1 MTYSH
6 YERLSAMDA
15 TFLDL
20 EDASSHMHIGSVGIF
35 DAGPVSLEGGGLD
48 MERMLGLSDV
58 ALQKNARFRQ
68 KIARIPRLESPVWVD
83 DERFNLSYHVRHTA
97 LPAPGDER
105 QLKRLAGRIMSQQ
118 LDRGKPLWEMWF
130 VEALEGDRFAVI
142 SKIHHCLADGVSGVD
157 LLSGLMGPDPEHVAR
172 APARWIPR
180 PAPPPRRML
189 IDEVTRRASAPLSL
203 LRGREK
209 LPGGL
214 GDAARGL
221 GETLSAGMSQ
231 ASPTPLNDDLGP
243 HRRFDWTSI
252 ELDAVKQV
260 RKRLGGT
267 LNDVVLAVVA
277 GSVRTFLRARAMRV
291 EELDFRTLVPVSVR
305 TQDEHGRLGNRVST
319 LMARLPLDEAD
330 PAKRLARVIET
341 TGELKG
347 GKQALGGEALAK
359 VADLVFPEFMTLYA
373 RMATRGLAANMVVT
387 NVPGPRVPI
396 YMSGAR
402 MLEVFPVVPLAAKQ
416 GLGVALFSYAER
428 LFWGF
433 NADWDAVPDLHDF
446 VDAIGDEFEKLHA
459 LAADAPVRIS
469 EREAG

>member
-1 MTYSH
+1 
-6 YERLSAMDA
+6 MDA

-35 DAGPVSLEGGGLD
+35 DAKPVTRSGGGLD
-48 MERMLGLSDV
+48 MERMLSLSDIS
-58 ALQKNARFRQ
+58 LQKNPRFRQ
-68 KIARIPRLESPVWVD
+68 KIARIPRLERPVWID

-97 LPAPGDER
+97 LPAPGEER

-130 VEALEGDRFAVI
+130 VEGIEGDRFAVI

-157 LLSGLMGPDPEHVAR
+157 LLSGLMGPDPDHVAK

-180 PAPPPRRML
+180 PAPSPRRML
-189 IDEVTRRASAPLSL
+189 MDEIGRRASAPLAL
-203 LRGREK
+203 LRGREH

-221 GETLSAGMSQ
+221 GETLSAGLSQ
-231 ASPTPLNDDLGP
+231 ASPTPLNGDMGP
-243 HRRFDWTSI
+243 HRRFDWTSLD
-252 ELDAVKQV
+252 LDAVKRV
-260 RKRLGGT
+260 RKRHGGT
-267 LNDVVLAVVA
+267 LNDVVLAVVSGA
-277 GSVRTFLRARAMRV
+277 VRTFLRARGMRV
-291 EELDFRTLVPVSVR
+291 EDLDFRTLVPVSVR
-305 TQDEHGRLGNRVST
+305 TEDEHGKLGNRVST

-341 TGELKG
+341 TAELKG

-373 RMATRGLAANMVVT
+373 RMALRGLAANMVVT
-387 NVPGPRVPI
+387 NVPGPQVPI
-396 YMSGAR
+396 YMLGAR
-402 MLEVFPVVPLAAKQ
+402 MLEVYPVVPLAAKQ
-416 GLGVALFSYAER
+416 GLGVALFSYDGQ

-446 VDAIGDEFEKLHA
+446 ADAIDEEFTRLHQ
-459 LAADAPVRIS
+459 LADDTPVQIS
-469 EREAG
+469 AQEAG

>member
-1 MTYSH
+1 MTYSY

-35 DAGPVSLEGGGLD
+35 DAKPVTHSGGGLD
-48 MERMLGLSDV
+48 MERMLSLSDIS
-58 ALQKNARFRQ
+58 LQKNPRFRQ
-68 KIARIPRLESPVWVD
+68 KIARIPRLERPVWID

-97 LPAPGDER
+97 LPAPGEER

-130 VEALEGDRFAVI
+130 VEGIEGDRFAVI

-157 LLSGLMGPDPEHVAR
+157 LLSGLMGPNPDHVAK

-180 PAPPPRRML
+180 PAPAPRRML
-189 IDEVTRRASAPLSL
+189 MDEIGRRVSAPLSL
-203 LRGREK
+203 LRGREH

-221 GETLSAGMSQ
+221 GETLSAGLSQ
-231 ASPTPLNDDLGP
+231 ASPTPLNGDMGP
-243 HRRFDWTSI
+243 HRRFDWTSLD
-252 ELDAVKQV
+252 LDAVKQV
-260 RKRLGGT
+260 RKRHGGT
-267 LNDVVLAVVA
+267 LNDVVLAVVSGA
-277 GSVRTFLRARAMRV
+277 VRTFLRARGMRV
-291 EELDFRTLVPVSVR
+291 EDLDFRTLVPVSVR
-305 TQDEHGRLGNRVST
+305 SEDEHGKLGNRVST

-341 TGELKG
+341 TAELKG
-347 GKQALGGEALAK
+347 GKQALGGETLAK

-373 RMATRGLAANMVVT
+373 RMALRGLAANMVVT
-387 NVPGPRVPI
+387 NVPGPQVPI
-396 YMSGAR
+396 YMLGAR

-416 GLGVALFSYAER
+416 ALGVALFSYDGS

-446 VDAIGDEFEKLHA
+446 ADAIDEEFTRLHQ
-459 LAADAPVRIS
+459 LADDSPVQIS
-469 EREAG
+469 GREVG

>member
-1 MTYSH
+1 
-6 YERLSAMDA
+6 MDA

-35 DAGPVSLEGGGLD
+35 DAKPVTRSDGGLD
-48 MERMLGLSDV
+48 MERMLGLSDIS
-58 ALQKNARFRQ
+58 LQKNPRFRQ
-68 KIARIPRLESPVWVD
+68 KIARIPRLERPVWID

-97 LPAPGDER
+97 LPAPGEER

-130 VEALEGDRFAVI
+130 VEGIEGDRFAVI

-157 LLSGLMGPDPEHVAR
+157 LLSGLMGPDPDHVAK

-180 PAPPPRRML
+180 PAPSPRRML
-189 IDEVTRRASAPLSL
+189 MDEIGRRASGPLSL
-203 LRGREK
+203 LRGREH

-221 GETLSAGMSQ
+221 GETLSAGLSQ
-231 ASPTPLNDDLGP
+231 ASPTPLNGDMGP
-243 HRRFDWTSI
+243 HRRFDWTSLD
-252 ELDAVKQV
+252 LDAVKRV
-260 RKRLGGT
+260 RKRHGGT
-267 LNDVVLAVVA
+267 LNDVVLAVVSGA
-277 GSVRTFLRARAMRV
+277 VRTFLRARGMRV
-291 EELDFRTLVPVSVR
+291 EDLDFRTLVPVSVR
-305 TQDEHGRLGNRVST
+305 TEDEHGKLGNRVST

-341 TGELKG
+341 TAELKG
-347 GKQALGGEALAK
+347 GKQALGGETLAK

-373 RMATRGLAANMVVT
+373 RMALRGLAANMVVT
-387 NVPGPRVPI
+387 NVPGPQVPI
-396 YMSGAR
+396 YMLGAR
-402 MLEVFPVVPLAAKQ
+402 MLEVYPVVPLAAKQ
-416 GLGVALFSYAER
+416 ALGVALFSYDGQ

-446 VDAIGDEFEKLHA
+446 SDAIDEEFERLDQ
-459 LAADAPVRIS
+459 LADDKPVQIGAQ
-469 EREAG
+469 EAV

>member
-1 MTYSH
+1 MTYSY

-35 DAGPVSLEGGGLD
+35 DAKPVTHSGGGLD
-48 MERMLGLSDV
+48 MERMLSLSDIS
-58 ALQKNARFRQ
+58 LQKNPRFRQ
-68 KIARIPRLESPVWVD
+68 KIARIPRLERPVWID

-97 LPAPGDER
+97 LPAPGEER

-130 VEALEGDRFAVI
+130 VEGIEGDRFAVI

-157 LLSGLMGPDPEHVAR
+157 LLSGLMGPNPDHVAK

-180 PAPPPRRML
+180 PAPSPRRML
-189 IDEVTRRASAPLSL
+189 MDEIGRRVSAPLSL
-203 LRGREK
+203 LRGREH

-221 GETLSAGMSQ
+221 GETLSAGLSQ
-231 ASPTPLNDDLGP
+231 ASPTPLNGDMGP
-243 HRRFDWTSI
+243 HRRFDWTSL

-260 RKRLGGT
+260 RKRHGGT
-267 LNDVVLAVVA
+267 LNDVVLAVVSGA
-277 GSVRTFLRARAMRV
+277 VRTFLRARGMRV
-291 EELDFRTLVPVSVR
+291 EDLDLRTLVPVSVR
-305 TQDEHGRLGNRVST
+305 SEDEHGKLGNRVST

-341 TGELKG
+341 TAELKG
-347 GKQALGGEALAK
+347 GKQALGGETLAK

-373 RMATRGLAANMVVT
+373 RMALRGLAANMVVT
-387 NVPGPRVPI
+387 NVPGPQVPI
-396 YMSGAR
+396 YMLGAR

-416 GLGVALFSYAER
+416 ALGVALFSYDGS

-446 VDAIGDEFEKLHA
+446 ADAIDEEFTRLHQ
-459 LAADAPVRIS
+459 LADDSPVQIS
-469 EREAG
+469 GREVG

>member
-1 MTYSH
+1 MYSH

-20 EDASSHMHIGSVGIF
+20 EDSNSHMHIGSVGIF
-35 DAGPVSLEGGGLD
+35 DAGPVTVGGGLD
-48 MERMLGLSDV
+48 MERLLGLSGV
-58 ALQKNARFRQ
+58 ALQNNARFRQ
-68 KIARIPRLESPVWVD
+68 KIIRIPRLEAPVWVD
-83 DERFNLSYHVRHTA
+83 DERFNLDYHVRHTA

-105 QLKRLAGRIMSQQ
+105 KLKRLAGRIMSQQ

-130 VEALEGDRFAVI
+130 VEGLEGDRFAVI

-157 LLSGLMGPDPEHVAR
+157 LLSGLMGPNPDHVAK

-180 PAPPPRRML
+180 PAPAPRRML
-189 IDEVTRRASAPLSL
+189 MDELGRRASAPLSL
-203 LRGREK
+203 LRGREH
-209 LPGGL
+209 LPGAL

-221 GETLSAGMSQ
+221 GETLSAGLSQ

-243 HRRFDWTSI
+243 HRRFDWTSF
-252 ELDAVKQV
+252 ELDAVKGI

-267 LNDVVLAVVA
+267 LNDVVLAVVTGA
-277 GSVRTFLRARAMRV
+277 VRKFLSARGMRV

-305 TQDEHGRLGNRVST
+305 TEDEHGKLGNRVST
-319 LMARLPLDEAD
+319 LMARLPLDEPD
-330 PAKRLARVIET
+330 PAKRLARVVET
-341 TGELKG
+341 TSELKG
-347 GKQALGGEALAK
+347 GRQALGGEALAK

-373 RMATRGLAANMVVT
+373 RMAIRGLAANMVVT
-387 NVPGPRVPI
+387 NVPGPPVPI
-396 YMSGAR
+396 YMLGAR

-416 GLGVALFSYAER
+416 GLGVALFSYDDR

-433 NADWDAVPDLHDF
+433 NSDWDAVPDLHDF
-446 VDAIGDEFEKLHA
+446 VEDVEEEFARLQA
-459 LAADAPVRIS
+459 LAADTPVRIS